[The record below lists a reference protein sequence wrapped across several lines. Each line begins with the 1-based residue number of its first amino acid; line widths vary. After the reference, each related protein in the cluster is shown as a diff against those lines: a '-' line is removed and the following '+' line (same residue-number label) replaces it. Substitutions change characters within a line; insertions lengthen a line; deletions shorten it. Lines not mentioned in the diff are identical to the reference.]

1 MGVTDTRATKTSRG
15 WGAVLAAVLLG
26 AASLGGSALAQT
38 EIPGDTTLDTSG
50 ALPNTPG
57 LTEAQLQAALTAQAI
72 YNQLRD
78 DGEAGILPSDQQ
90 ALFDE
95 VEELVHTANDQQGI
109 VGEPTDRSLQL
120 DLEGLADALQWV
132 ANEEVG
138 AQGSMA
144 TDSAFGQMANIAAR
158 LGALRL
164 GGGGFR
170 LAARDRDRTVHSL
183 ASAGSPPRGGGAS
196 ADQLLNRWGVFVN
209 GSYGVAERDP
219 SGREDAFDAK
229 QYSVTAGVDYR
240 FPMGLVL
247 GAAAGI
253 TGADVE
259 FDGSQSVVDGD
270 IQADAYSG
278 SLFGLYYLGDFHVS
292 GIFTYGR
299 IDYEL
304 TRRITYPSNNPLVP
318 PTSETALAD
327 TEGSQI
333 LLGLTAGYE
342 WSWQGLTV
350 GPLARLDYL
359 DASIDGYT
367 ERNANAFNLEVSD
380 QDIESLV
387 SGLGFELSYA
397 VSTPVGVVLP
407 QARFEWNHEFQDD
420 ARRVTAQFV
429 ADPTN
434 TNLVALT
441 DEPDRNFYSYALGVS
456 ATLPLG
462 IQGFVNY
469 EGVIGRDEVD
479 SRQITAGG
487 RWEF

>member
-1 MGVTDTRATKTSRG
+1 M
-15 WGAVLAAVLLG
+15 LAAGLLG
-26 AASLGGSALAQT
+26 GACLAGNAKAQT
-38 EIPGDTTLDTSG
+38 ESPGQTETPGATTPDFSG
-50 ALPNTPG
+50 ALPDTPG
-57 LTEAQLQAALTAQAI
+57 LTEAQLEAARTAQAI
-72 YNQLRD
+72 YNRLRD
-78 DGEAGILPSDQQ
+78 DGEAGLLPADQQ

-95 VEELVHTANDQQGI
+95 MEELVHTANDQQGI

-170 LAARDRDRTVHSL
+170 LAGRERERTVHSL
-183 ASAGSPPRGGGAS
+183 ASAGHPPRGGAAGA
-196 ADQLLNRWGVFVN
+196 DDLLNRWGVFVN

-219 SGREDAFDAK
+219 SGREDAFEAK

-259 FDGSQSVVDGD
+259 FDSAQSVVDGD

-292 GIFTYGR
+292 GIFTYGL
-299 IDYEL
+299 IDYEMV
-304 TRRITYPSNNPLVP
+304 RRITYPSNNPLVP
-318 PTSETALAD
+318 PTNETALSD
-327 TEGSQI
+327 TEGRQI

-342 WSWQGLTV
+342 WSWRGLTL

-387 SGLGFELSYA
+387 SALGFELSYA
-397 VSTPVGVVLP
+397 VSTPVGVLLP
-407 QARFEWNHEFQDD
+407 QVRLEWNHEFQDD
-420 ARRVTAQFV
+420 AREVTAQFA
-429 ADPTN
+429 ADPFN
-434 TNLVALT
+434 TDLVALT
-441 DEPDRNFYSYALGVS
+441 DEPDRNFYSYAIGLS